1 MVRVLMLSI
10 IDFEI
15 AYFLIIV
22 TIHNA
27 PNPATATITVF
38 KFMLTFIRKMYYI
51 LTNLLRIAT
60 R

>member
-1 MVRVLMLSI
+1 MLSI